1 MRTKTGDLG
10 NYDTTVVYSPEMQ
23 KCFAGEEK

>member
-10 NYDTTVVYSPEMQ
+10 NYDTTVTYHDEM
-23 KCFAGEEK
+23 KECIERGSA